1 MSNKAE
7 FDNIFNEC
15 LELMLSG
22 EAGVNECLA
31 RYPEQAD
38 ELRPLLETAAQT
50 LAAADMKPSLEFRE
64 KARLEF
70 GKAVHNARAGRGSLF
85 GWAGRWATVALAV
98 VILIVGSTST
108 VAASGGSMPDD
119 TLYTVKLVV
128 EDIREVFTFSEEKK
142 AELHA
147 EFTER
152 RVTEIISMAEK
163 GKPEAAQV
171 ATQRLGSHLD
181 AIVMLEV
188 GELPRMEMATFDAA
202 ERPTVDETPPI
213 EEETVPTEEAP
224 KLFQKGPAAEKAKGP
239 PPQAAPRAGQEKAAV
254 APGQTGVQG
263 AGAEQKGRWAIAGQR
278 ARLEAALEKATGEAR
293 GVLEAALAV
302 IDKSYPGGAIPTD

>member
-1 MSNKAE
+1 M
-7 FDNIFNEC
+7 
-15 LELMLSG
+15 
-22 EAGVNECLA
+22 
-31 RYPEQAD
+31 
-38 ELRPLLETAAQT
+38 QT

-142 AELHA
+142 TELHA

-163 GKPEAAQV
+163 GKPEAAEK

-188 GELPRMEMATFDAA
+188 GELPRAETATFDAA
-202 ERPTVDETPPI
+202 TPQTADELPRI

-224 KLFQKGPAAEKAKGP
+224 KLFQKGPAAEKGKGP
-239 PPQAAPRAGQEKAAV
+239 PEAGLRAGQEKAARWCSDKDPKLPYELV
-254 APGQTGVQG
+254 SLADDVDRRRHADGQDHRQEDQEVRVQKPGRQADVLG
-263 AGAEQKGRWAIAGQR
+263 E
-278 ARLEAALEKATGEAR
+278 RLEL
-293 GVLEAALAV
+293 
-302 IDKSYPGGAIPTD
+302 